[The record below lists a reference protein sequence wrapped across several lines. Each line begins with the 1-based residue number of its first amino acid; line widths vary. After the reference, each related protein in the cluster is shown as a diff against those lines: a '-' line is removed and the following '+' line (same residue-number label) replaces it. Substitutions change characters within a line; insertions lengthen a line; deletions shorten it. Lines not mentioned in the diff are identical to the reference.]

1 MKDSELRAAAA
12 LLCVLLATGCKSLD
26 VDSRDVL
33 EEGRFTPGIEGP
45 ATDAQGNVYAVN
57 YEEEGTVGI
66 LRPDGAA
73 SLFLRLPEGSV
84 GNGIAIDRAG
94 NMYVADYVA
103 HRIYRV
109 DAGTQSPRVW
119 AEEPG
124 MNQPND
130 VCVHPS
136 GSLYLSDP
144 NWAEGTGNLWRVGPD
159 GSVRKLEGGMG
170 TTNGIALSPDARYL
184 YVNESV
190 QLNVWR
196 YRITDDG
203 SLAEKQLFHRF
214 QDFGMDGMRCDLKG
228 NLYIARYDKGTVA
241 VLSPE
246 GNFLKEYRLRG
257 RKPSNLTFA
266 GPQGKTCYVTLADRG
281 CFETFE
287 ALHPGAQY
295 SDKTLD

>member
-1 MKDSELRAAAA
+1 M
-12 LLCVLLATGCKSLD
+12 LAGCKSLA

-33 EEGRFTPGIEGP
+33 EEGSFTPGIEGP
-45 ATDAQGNVYAVN
+45 ATDARANVYAVN
-57 YEEEGTVGI
+57 YGEEGTVGI
-66 LRPDGAA
+66 LRPDGTA

-94 NMYVADYVA
+94 NMFIADYVA
-103 HRIYRV
+103 HRVYRV
-109 DAGTQSPRVW
+109 RPGTQIPEVW
-119 AEEPG
+119 AEEPE

-130 VCVHPS
+130 VCVHPG

-144 NWAEGTGNLWRVGPD
+144 NWAEGSGNLWRVTPD
-159 GSVRKLEGGMG
+159 GDVQKLESGMG

-196 YRITDDG
+196 YRIADDG
-203 SLAEKQLFHRF
+203 SLTDKQLFHRF
-214 QDFGMDGMRCDLKG
+214 PDFGMDGMRCDLKG

-246 GNFLKEYRLRG
+246 GLLIEEYRLRG
-257 RKPSNLTFA
+257 KKPSNLTFA
-266 GPQGKTCYVTLADRG
+266 GPQGQTCYVTLADRC
-281 CFETFE
+281 CFETF
-287 ALHPGAQY
+287 
-295 SDKTLD
+295 